1 MSVSAQDMKE
11 GRINDE
17 LSSQLE
23 SISARVEAN
32 VEKGRN
38 AWADFRAETEAR
50 CREMA
55 DATKE
60 YVKES
65 PWQAVG
71 MAAGLGLIVGLICSR
86 R

>member
-1 MSVSAQDMKE
+1 MSVSEQDVHE

-23 SISARVEAN
+23 SISARVEAK

-38 AWADFRAETEAR
+38 AWAEVKAAATDRCNQAATAANEFAR
-50 CREMA
+50 ERPWEMA
-55 DATKE
+55 GIAAAIGL
-60 YVKES
+60 V
-65 PWQAVG
+65 
-71 MAAGLGLIVGLICSR
+71 AGLLCAR

>member
-1 MSVSAQDMKE
+1 MSVTEQDIKE

-32 VEKGRN
+32 VEKGLN
-38 AWADFRAETEAR
+38 AWADFRADAEER
-50 CREMA
+50 CHEMA
-55 DATKE
+55 ANANN
-60 YVKES
+60 YVRER
-65 PWQAVG
+65 PWQVVG
-71 MAAGLGLIVGLICSR
+71 VAAGIGLVLGMLCAR